1 MNWKYK
7 GYKYLFHDTGLST
20 CSQRAMNHMIW
31 GIIHWEHMNSWHNK
45 ASLQGDLHGSY
56 NYCSKSSIF
65 IMLQML
71 ASKSVKPPSDHALG
85 KIWCGIITK
94 EIFGKNSPQF
104 LCAKCLRG
112 FPAGLWFDPSHAWI
126 SCLWAYY
133 KFSLSMNYI
142 LNFFTSLHRTK
153 ATYTQL

>member
-1 MNWKYK
+1 MNLKYK
-7 GYKYLFHDTGLST
+7 GYKYLFHDTSLST

-31 GIIHWEHMNSWHNK
+31 GIIHWEHMNSWHDK

-65 IMLQML
+65 IMLRML

-85 KIWCGIITK
+85 KIWCSIITK

-112 FPAGLWFDPSHAWI
+112 FSCWPMIWSQSCVDLMPLGLLQVLFIHELYSE
-126 SCLWAYY
+126 
-133 KFSLSMNYI
+133 FFYI
-142 LNFFTSLHRTK
+142 FT
-153 ATYTQL
+153 